1 MFLRRTPSLAS
12 AIMAGLFLMMAVGCQ
27 PEVAP
32 KEKALPK
39 MDFHKPKEF
48 KAAVDRIR
56 ELHDA
61 FCSEDS
67 LPDPISYTV
76 VEVSHSHGEGDSHVH
91 YHLFKE
97 KSHDHEHEDDHDH
110 EGDHEHEDDHDHADG
125 DHDHE
130 DDHDHDHGDEN
141 ELKKHVVTVDIF
153 TELKDIVRW
162 LPAIASN
169 GDMSQDNWEQ
179 AKQISDAMSDH
190 LDAMKGSGVL
200 SEQRTRYQS
209 DSTAMQKWTVELE
222 TLAQQESKSE

>member
-97 KSHDHEHEDDHDH
+97 KSHDHEHEDGHDH
-110 EGDHEHEDDHDHADG
+110 EGG
-125 DHDHE
+125 HDHE

-190 LDAMKGSGVL
+190 LDGMKGSGVL